1 MPMKLIQHYHSVRE
15 AEIDGL
21 LLEQAGIITHVSS
34 KHSHS
39 LSGLVTGVFSVG
51 LWVIFDHQE
60 QDARAFLTDNDHPV
74 TSGFSAEQITDIKTT
89 SDLQSHHKLNQFLIY
104 ALVAL
109 ATVIGVLA
117 TIVYQNW

>member
-1 MPMKLIQHYHSVRE
+1 L
-15 AEIDGL
+15 
-21 LLEQAGIITHVSS
+21 THVSS

-60 QDARAFLTDNDHPV
+60 QDARAFLKDNDHPV
-74 TSGFSAEQITDIKTT
+74 TSGFSAEQIADIKTT

>member
-1 MPMKLIQHYHSVRE
+1 MKLIQHYHSVRE

-21 LLEQAGIITHVSS
+21 LLEQAGILTHVSS

-60 QDARAFLTDNDHPV
+60 QDARAFLKDNDHPV
-74 TSGFSAEQITDIKTT
+74 TSGFSAEQIADIKTT